1 MLRMTNHRLWP
12 GASHRI
18 VVFMD
23 ISYAVN
29 NPDAVTIAKGQTV
42 RIKGHRGRIVHCLQ
56 GQIWLTQHGVF
67 EDYFLP
73 GGTSYRSAG
82 DGLILVNSC
91 DVVSVIAVRDH
102 ASKAG
107 IDVGPVRIESIE
119 QLDRGARRAR
129 ALSLSKVLC
138 ILGKPDD

>member
-1 MLRMTNHRLWP
+1 
-12 GASHRI
+12 
-18 VVFMD
+18 MD

-29 NPDAVTIAKGQTV
+29 NPEAVTIAKGQTV
-42 RIKGHRGRIVHCLQ
+42 RIKGRRGRIVHCLQ

-91 DVVSVIAVRDH
+91 EGISVIGVRDH

-107 IDVGPVRIESIE
+107 IDVGPVRIESME

-129 ALSLSKVLC
+129 ALSLAKIQRVLE
-138 ILGKPDD
+138 KAR